1 MNRSIGEK
9 PRKEG
14 EDSLKVR
21 DAFMEKYYDKYHKKE
36 KRDEFPNISI
46 IEEKESIMSINQ
58 ENSLDSLNNFIIQGD
73 KK

>member
-1 MNRSIGEK
+1 
-9 PRKEG
+9 
-14 EDSLKVR
+14 
-21 DAFMEKYYDKYHKKE
+21 MEKYHDKYHKKE